1 MAVLVQNDVAAQ
13 NGAVVYLTFSG
24 YGSLDAQYTM
34 VAYLHVVAEVYTIHQ
49 VVFIADAGGASCMGS
64 TADNHVLAD
73 VVIIT
78 DNQHAVLSRIME
90 VLRFGTQNGIV
101 MHLVPFS
108 HAGTVQNF
116 CPRHNNT
123 VITDFHVPFDK
134 CKGLDGYI
142 LADFCGR
149 IYIS

>member
-1 MAVLVQNDVAAQ
+1 MAVLVQNDIAAQ
-13 NGAVVYLTFSG
+13 NGTIVYLTFSG
-24 YGSLDAQYTM
+24 YGSLDTQYTM

-49 VVFIADAGGASCMGS
+49 VVLITDAGSASCMGS

-78 DNQHAVLSRIME
+78 DNQHTALSRIVE

-116 CPRHNNT
+116 CT
-123 VITDFHVPFDK
+123 
-134 CKGLDGYI
+134 
-142 LADFCGR
+142 
-149 IYIS
+149 

>member
-1 MAVLVQNDVAAQ
+1 
-13 NGAVVYLTFSG
+13 
-24 YGSLDAQYTM
+24 
-34 VAYLHVVAEVYTIHQ
+34 
-49 VVFIADAGGASCMGS
+49 MGS

-123 VITDFHVPFDK
+123 VITDFHVP
-134 CKGLDGYI
+134 L
-142 LADFCGR
+142 R
-149 IYIS
+149 

>member
-1 MAVLVQNDVAAQ
+1 MAVLVQNDIAAQ
-13 NGAVVYLTFSG
+13 NGTIVYLTFSG
-24 YGSLDAQYTM
+24 YGSLDTQYTM

-49 VVFIADAGGASCMGS
+49 VVFIADAGSASCMGS

-78 DNQHAVLSRIME
+78 DNQHTALSRIVE

-101 MHLVPFS
+101 MYLVPFS

-116 CPRHNNT
+116 CTRHNNT